1 MLLASYFESLSL
13 RPLPSTLTTG
23 PDQSPPADFLTAIS
37 HRSIVNLNRPQKRY
51 SGALMFH
58 YVNRISRSNSTHTS
72 LLFSLLLLIAGCS
85 SESSELDSI
94 ANQLN
99 EAVNRCMIDV
109 RDRQIKYET
118 SENCRGLSRIA
129 RQYISAGGLKDNA
142 PARADRIA
150 ERARA
155 RAWMALAISKTG
167 DPHLSIW

>member
-1 MLLASYFESLSL
+1 
-13 RPLPSTLTTG
+13 
-23 PDQSPPADFLTAIS
+23 
-37 HRSIVNLNRPQKRY
+37 
-51 SGALMFH
+51 MF
-58 YVNRISRSNSTHTS
+58 YCVNRISRMNSPCIP
-72 LLFSLLLLIAGCS
+72 LLLSVLLLIAACS

-99 EAVNRCMIDV
+99 EAVNRCMVDV
-109 RDRQIKYET
+109 RDRQIKYES
-118 SENCRGLSRIA
+118 SENCRGLSPIA

-142 PARADRIA
+142 PARADRVA

>member
-1 MLLASYFESLSL
+1 M
-13 RPLPSTLTTG
+13 
-23 PDQSPPADFLTAIS
+23 
-37 HRSIVNLNRPQKRY
+37 
-51 SGALMFH
+51 MFH
-58 YVNRISRSNSTHTS
+58 YVNRIRRSKSTYTP
-72 LLFSLLLLIAGCS
+72 LLFSMLLLMAGCS

-129 RQYISAGGLKDNA
+129 HQYISAGGLKDNA

>member
-1 MLLASYFESLSL
+1 M
-13 RPLPSTLTTG
+13 
-23 PDQSPPADFLTAIS
+23 
-37 HRSIVNLNRPQKRY
+37 
-51 SGALMFH
+51 MFH
-58 YVNRISRSNSTHTS
+58 YVNRIRRSKSTYTP

-99 EAVNRCMIDV
+99 DAVNRCMIDV
-109 RDRQIKYET
+109 RDRQIKYEN

-129 RQYISAGGLKDNA
+129 HQYISAGGLKDNA

>member
-1 MLLASYFESLSL
+1 
-13 RPLPSTLTTG
+13 
-23 PDQSPPADFLTAIS
+23 
-37 HRSIVNLNRPQKRY
+37 
-51 SGALMFH
+51 MFH
-58 YVNRISRSNSTHTS
+58 YVNRIRRSKSTYTP

-99 EAVNRCMIDV
+99 DAVNRCMIDV